1 MSMLTII
8 VIIIGILL
16 AIFLIIGVY
25 CCCKVAS
32 KDEMRDK
39 IMIQYLEDLVFNN
52 KEDKDNNDDEKDE

>member
-16 AIFLIIGVY
+16 TIFLIIGVY

-52 KEDKDNNDDEKDE
+52 KEDDDKKDE

>member
-1 MSMLTII
+1 MPMLTII

-16 AIFLIIGVY
+16 AIFLILCVY
-25 CCCKVAS
+25 CCCKVSS

-52 KEDKDNNDDEKDE
+52 KEDDDKKDE

>member
-16 AIFLIIGVY
+16 TIFLIIGVY

-32 KDEMRDK
+32 KDEMKDK

-52 KEDKDNNDDEKDE
+52 KEDDDEKDE

>member
-1 MSMLTII
+1 MPMLTII

-16 AIFLIIGVY
+16 TIFLIIGVY

-32 KDEMRDK
+32 KDEMKDK

-52 KEDKDNNDDEKDE
+52 KEDDDEKDE

>member
-8 VIIIGILL
+8 VIIIGMLL
-16 AIFLIIGVY
+16 TIFLIIGVY

-32 KDEMRDK
+32 KDEIMRDK

-52 KEDKDNNDDEKDE
+52 KEDDDKKDE

>member
-1 MSMLTII
+1 MLTII

-16 AIFLIIGVY
+16 TIFLIIGVY

-52 KEDKDNNDDEKDE
+52 KEDDDKKDE